1 MKGRT
6 FFMFFI
12 ALVLGVTAAWL
23 ANNWVEDRLRPGS
36 ETAGSPVVVA
46 ALDIPFGTKIELAH
60 VKVVDWPSGNTPKG
74 AYSDPVLLED
84 RIAKQGFLPDDV
96 ILEERVVE
104 HLGGSTLASIVEP
117 NKRAVTVRVNDVIG
131 VAGFL
136 LPGNRVDI
144 LSTRQEGGKK
154 RAITETILQDVKV
167 LAVDQ
172 TASTDKDRPVVVRAV
187 TLELSPSESELL
199 VKATMEGTLQLTLR
213 NPLDSELVAKKEE
226 KPVEKPATKT
236 VAKPVERVIYRSTPG
251 NKTNITVIR
260 GTNRETV
267 SLKSEPK
274 VIRR

>member
-6 FFMFFI
+6 FLMFFI
-12 ALVLGVTAAWL
+12 ALILGVSAAWL
-23 ANNWVEDRLRPGS
+23 ANNWVEDRIRPGT
-36 ETAGSPVVVA
+36 EIAGAPVVVA
-46 ALDIPFGTKIELAH
+46 ALDIPFGTKIEMAH
-60 VKVVDWPSGNTPKG
+60 VKVVDWPSGNTPRG
-74 AYSDPVLLED
+74 AFADPVLLEG
-84 RIAKQGFLPDDV
+84 RIATQSFLPGEL

-144 LSTRQEGGKK
+144 LSTRSQGK
-154 RAITETILQDVKV
+154 RSVTETILQDVKV

-187 TLELSPSESELL
+187 TLELSPSEAELL
-199 VKATMEGTLQLTLR
+199 VKATSEGTLQLTLR

-226 KPVEKPATKT
+226 KKEEKKVERKVK
-236 VAKPVERVIYRSTPG
+236 RVIYKPAPS

-260 GTNRETV
+260 GTSRETV

-274 VIRR
+274 VIKK

>member
-6 FFMFFI
+6 FLMFFI
-12 ALVLGVTAAWL
+12 ALLLGVSAAWL
-23 ANNWVEDRLRPGS
+23 ANNWVEDRIRPGTES
-36 ETAGSPVVVA
+36 AGTPVVVA
-46 ALDIPFGTKIELAH
+46 ALDIPFGQKIEQAH
-60 VKVVDWPSGNTPKG
+60 VKVVEWPSGNSPKG
-74 AYSDPVLLED
+74 AFADPALLEG
-84 RIAKQGFLPDDV
+84 RIAKQSFLPGEV

-144 LSTRQEGGKK
+144 LSTRSKGK
-154 RAITETILQDVKV
+154 AESVTETILQDIKV

-187 TLELSPSESELL
+187 TLELSPAEAELL
-199 VKATMEGTLQLTLR
+199 VKATSEGTLQLTLR

-226 KPVEKPATKT
+226 KKEEPK
-236 VAKPVERVIYRSTPG
+236 VERKIERVVYKRPVTSD
-251 NKTNITVIR
+251 KTNITVIR
-260 GTNRETV
+260 GTATETV
-267 SLKSEPK
+267 SVKNEPT
-274 VIRR
+274 VIRK

>member
-6 FFMFFI
+6 FLMFFI
-12 ALVLGVTAAWL
+12 ALVLGVSAAWL

-36 ETAGSPVVVA
+36 ESAGTPVVVA
-46 ALDIPFGTKIELAH
+46 ALDIPFGTKIEQAH
-60 VKVVDWPSGNTPKG
+60 IKVVDWPSGNTPKG
-74 AYSDPVLLED
+74 AFADPVLLEG
-84 RIAKQGFLPDDV
+84 RIAKQGFLPGEV

-117 NKRAVTVRVNDVIG
+117 NKRAVTVLVNYVVP

-144 LSTRQEGGKK
+144 LTTRQQGK
-154 RAITETILQDVKV
+154 RALTETILQDVKV

-187 TLELSPSESELL
+187 TLELSPAEAELL
-199 VKATMEGTLQLTLR
+199 VKATSEGSLQLTLR

-226 KPVEKPATKT
+226 KEEEVKVERKVK
-236 VAKPVERVIYRSTPG
+236 RVIYKPTPN
-251 NKTNITVIR
+251 NKVNVTVIR

-274 VIRR
+274 VIKK

>member
-6 FFMFFI
+6 FLMFFI
-12 ALVLGVTAAWL
+12 ALVLGISAAWL
-23 ANNWVEDRLRPGS
+23 ANNWVEDRIRPSS
-36 ETAGSPVVVA
+36 EGEGTPVVVA
-46 ALDIPFGTKIELAH
+46 ALDIPFGQKIEQAH

-74 AYSDPVLLED
+74 AFSDPLLLEG
-84 RIAKQGFLPDDV
+84 RIAKQSFLPGEV
-96 ILEERVVE
+96 ILEERIVE

-144 LSTRQEGGKK
+144 LITRQAGG
-154 RAITETILQDVKV
+154 RARTETILQDIKV

-199 VKATMEGTLQLTLR
+199 VKSKSEGSLQLTLR

-226 KPVEKPATKT
+226 KKEKKEEPKVERK
-236 VAKPVERVIYRSTPG
+236 VERVVYRRTPQA
-251 NKTNITVIR
+251 KTNITVIR
-260 GTNRETV
+260 GTKQSTV
-267 SLKSEPK
+267 SVKDEPQIIK
-274 VIRR
+274 K

>member
-6 FFMFFI
+6 FLMFFI
-12 ALVLGVTAAWL
+12 ALILGVSAAWL
-23 ANNWVEDRLRPGS
+23 ANNWVEDRLRPGTGS
-36 ETAGSPVVVA
+36 AGTPVVVA

-60 VKVVDWPSGNTPKG
+60 IKVVDWPIGNTPKG
-74 AYSDPVLLED
+74 AFADPVLLEG
-84 RIAKQGFLPDDV
+84 RIAKQGFLPGEV

-144 LSTRQEGGKK
+144 LSTRQQGK
-154 RAITETILQDVKV
+154 RALTETILQDVKV

-187 TLELSPSESELL
+187 TLELSPSEAELL
-199 VKATMEGTLQLTLR
+199 VKATSEGSLQLTLR

-226 KPVEKPATKT
+226 KKEEPKVERKVK
-236 VAKPVERVIYRSTPG
+236 RVIYKPAPN
-251 NKTNITVIR
+251 NKVNITVIR
-260 GTNRETV
+260 GTKRETV
-267 SLKSEPK
+267 SLKGEPK
-274 VIRR
+274 VIKK

>member
-6 FFMFFI
+6 FLMFFI
-12 ALVLGVTAAWL
+12 ALVLGVSAAWL
-23 ANNWVEDRLRPGS
+23 ANTWVEDRIRPSSGG
-36 ETAGSPVVVA
+36 EGTPVVVA
-46 ALDIPFGTKIELAH
+46 ALDIPFGQKIEQAH

-74 AYSDPVLLED
+74 AFADPLLLEG
-84 RIAKQGFLPDDV
+84 RIAKQSFLPGEV

-144 LSTRQEGGKK
+144 LTTRQQGN
-154 RAITETILQDVKV
+154 RARTETILQDVKV

-199 VKATMEGTLQLTLR
+199 VKATSEGTLQLTLR

-226 KPVEKPATKT
+226 KEAKKEEPKVERK
-236 VAKPVERVIYRSTPG
+236 VVERVVYKRTPQA
-251 NKTNITVIR
+251 KTNITVIR
-260 GTNRETV
+260 GTQRSEV
-267 SLKSEPK
+267 SVKDEPT
-274 VIRR
+274 VIRK

>member
-6 FFMFFI
+6 FLMFFI
-12 ALVLGVTAAWL
+12 ALALGISAAWL
-23 ANNWVEDRLRPGS
+23 ANRWVEDRTRLGS
-36 ETAGSPVVVA
+36 DIAGTPVVVA
-46 ALDIPFGTKIELAH
+46 ALDIPFGQKIEQAH
-60 VKVVDWPSGNTPKG
+60 VKVVEWPSGNSPKG
-74 AYSDPVLLED
+74 AFADPLLLEG
-84 RIAKQGFLPDDV
+84 RIAKQSFLPGEV

-144 LSTRQEGGKK
+144 LSTRSSGRTKSV
-154 RAITETILQDVKV
+154 TETILQDVKV

-187 TLELSPSESELL
+187 TLELTPAEAELL
-199 VKATMEGTLQLTLR
+199 VKATSEGTLQLTLR

-226 KPVEKPATKT
+226 QKEAPK
-236 VAKPVERVIYRSTPG
+236 VERKIERVVYRRPVTSD
-251 NKTNITVIR
+251 KTNITVIR
-260 GTNRETV
+260 GTKTETV
-267 SLKSEPK
+267 SVKNEPTA
-274 VIRR
+274 IRK

>member
-6 FFMFFI
+6 FLMFFI
-12 ALVLGVTAAWL
+12 ALVLGVSAAWL
-23 ANNWVEDRLRPGS
+23 ANNWVEDRLRPGTES
-36 ETAGSPVVVA
+36 AGTPVVVA

-60 VKVVDWPSGNTPKG
+60 IKVVDWPSGNTPKG
-74 AYSDPVLLED
+74 AFADPVLLEGK
-84 RIAKQGFLPDDV
+84 IAKQGFLPGEV

-144 LSTRQEGGKK
+144 LTTRQQGK
-154 RAITETILQDVKV
+154 RALTETILQDVKV

-187 TLELSPSESELL
+187 TLELSPAEAELL
-199 VKATMEGTLQLTLR
+199 VKATSEGSLQLTLR

-226 KPVEKPATKT
+226 KKEEPKVERKVK
-236 VAKPVERVIYRSTPG
+236 RVIYKQAPN
-251 NKTNITVIR
+251 NKVNVTVIR
-260 GTNRETV
+260 GTKRETV

-274 VIRR
+274 VIKK

>member
-6 FFMFFI
+6 FFMFFF
-12 ALVLGVTAAWL
+12 ALILGVSAAWL
-23 ANNWVEDRLRPGS
+23 ANNWVKDQIGPDS
-36 ETAGSPVVVA
+36 NSAGNPVVVA
-46 ALDIPFGTKIELAH
+46 ALDIPFGTKIEQAH
-60 VKVVDWPSGNTPKG
+60 VKVVDWPSGHTPRG
-74 AYSDPVLLED
+74 AFSDPVLLEN
-84 RIAKQGFLPDDV
+84 RIATQSFLPGEL

-154 RAITETILQDVKV
+154 RAVTETILQDVKV

-187 TLELSPSESELL
+187 TLELSPAEAELL
-199 VKATMEGTLQLTLR
+199 VKATAEGSLQLTLR

-226 KPVEKPATKT
+226 KKVEREVK
-236 VAKPVERVIYRSTPG
+236 RVIYKPAPN
-251 NKTNITVIR
+251 NKVNITVIR

-274 VIRR
+274 VIKK

>member
-6 FFMFFI
+6 FFMFVI
-12 ALVLGVTAAWL
+12 ALVLGVSAAWL
-23 ANNWVEDRLRPGS
+23 ANNWVEERTRPGAD
-36 ETAGSPVVVA
+36 TAGTPVVVA
-46 ALDIPFGTKIELAH
+46 ALDIPFGQKIEQAH
-60 VKVVDWPSGNTPKG
+60 VKVVEWPSGNTPKG
-74 AYSDPVLLED
+74 AFSDPLLLEG
-84 RIAKQGFLPDDV
+84 RIAKQSFLPGEV

-144 LSTRQEGGKK
+144 LSTKSKGRDN
-154 RAITETILQDVKV
+154 AVTETILQDVKV

-187 TLELSPSESELL
+187 TLELSPAEAELL
-199 VKATMEGTLQLTLR
+199 VKATNEGTLQLTLR

-226 KPVEKPATKT
+226 EVKKAPPPAEVK
-236 VAKPVERVIYRSTPG
+236 KVERVVYRQAPS

-260 GTNRETV
+260 GTRTETV
-267 SLKSEPK
+267 SVKNEPT
-274 VIRR
+274 VIKK